1 MTWQSD
7 SRSFTLTRILEQFMA
22 FAAPKKPLF
31 LLKSGVCIRK
41 WQFNYDSSW
50 RHEQKRE
57 TQLLKTDIFRF
68 FWIHFLRDFRFSVF
82 FFSFRTLSTSFNR
95 FWSFFSDEDEFVDES
110 ESEELEDELEE
121 LSRLRRFFDLLLCV
135 FGRLRRL
142 EDRDDLELL
151 FVKDIL
157 TILLNLWQ

>member
-7 SRSFTLTRILEQFMA
+7 SRSFSLRRGFGTIYGICGPEKAFIFVKIRRMYSKVAVQLRFKLAPWTKKGNTAVKNIL
-22 FAAPKKPLF
+22 
-31 LLKSGVCIRK
+31 
-41 WQFNYDSSW
+41 D
-50 RHEQKRE
+50 
-57 TQLLKTDIFRF
+57 

-82 FFSFRTLSTSFNR
+82 FFSFKTLSTSFNR

-121 LSRLRRFFDLLLCV
+121 LSRLRRFFDLLFCV

-142 EDRDDLELL
+142 EDRDDLKIR
-151 FVKDIL
+151 VCR
-157 TILLNLWQ
+157 

>member
-1 MTWQSD
+1 
-7 SRSFTLTRILEQFMA
+7 MA

-68 FWIHFLRDFRFSVF
+68 FEFISCEIFVF
-82 FFSFRTLSTSFNR
+82 QFSFFL
-95 FWSFFSDEDEFVDES
+95 
-110 ESEELEDELEE
+110 LE
-121 LSRLRRFFDLLLCV
+121 LSRLLLIVFEVFSLMKTSSLMSRNQKNLKMNLKNYLDFDASSICYFVSLDDC
-135 FGRLRRL
+135 
-142 EDRDDLELL
+142 EDLKI
-151 FVKDIL
+151 VMI
-157 TILLNLWQ
+157 